1 MSTSVTHP
9 RIHSHQLT
17 LYFSLAVIFSMSK
30 EDRKDFYPII
40 SRGLRRP
47 VFAVYRRVQ
56 RDYDPNN
63 HKGVYS
69 PAELAKLH
77 ELLQVRRVLLLTTS
91 PPLKESKI

>member
-1 MSTSVTHP
+1 
-9 RIHSHQLT
+9 
-17 LYFSLAVIFSMSK
+17 MSK

-77 ELLQVRRVLLLTTS
+77 ELLQVRRVLLLTNT
-91 PPLKESKI
+91 PPLRIVKSNRWPKGYMWSAIPVALLYMIMD